1 MILAGRKLSGVTLS
15 EYLDVIWFCIVER
28 GTHGMTD
35 SFKYRKTMTD
45 WVFTGHIEQTE
56 EERIAATKAAM
67 GEEVPQ
73 SALDQ
78 ARELRA
84 RLMSNKERQS
94 ANVDSSV

>member
-1 MILAGRKLSGVTLS
+1 MA
-15 EYLDVIWFCIVER
+15 
-28 GTHGMTD
+28 
-35 SFKYRKTMTD
+35 D

-56 EERIAATKAAM
+56 EDRIAATKASM
-67 GEEVPQ
+67 GEEVPE

-94 ANVDSSV
+94 ANVDPSV